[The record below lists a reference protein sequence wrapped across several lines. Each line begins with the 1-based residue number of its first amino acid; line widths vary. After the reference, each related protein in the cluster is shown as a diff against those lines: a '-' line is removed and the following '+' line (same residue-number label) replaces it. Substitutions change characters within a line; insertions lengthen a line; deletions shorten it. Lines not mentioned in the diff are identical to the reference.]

1 MPTVNLSAIPAP
13 ALTYGPGEAFG
24 ERYKFGNL
32 TGNSIYGAI
41 YPGVNSFDAL
51 QGITQ
56 ISTGST
62 IENVTGVAGY
72 VRNDAVSP
80 SNGVALFGCA
90 MAAVDGSAVWGINT
104 LLQDSATRASGS
116 ATGRRLTNELDFNV
130 MNPGTQVIGLSIG
143 GNSLAQPAAANGFI
157 VNTLGAGIK
166 WTTGFFS
173 MDGTA
178 VNGLALGA
186 MESSGANIDSQNM
199 IFSYFDGSAVKRSIY
214 ANAGGGFFILSS
226 PTAWGGLKVSYGNVL
241 VDAGHGFIVNGVGV
255 VGGRRTGWGGA
266 ANGGKAY
273 FDAAT
278 ATPSQTASAVAAL
291 IADLT
296 AHGLIGA

>member
-1 MPTVNLSAIPAP
+1 MSTVNFNKIPAP
-13 ALTYGPGEAFG
+13 ALNYGPGEACV
-24 ERYKFGNL
+24 ERYSFGNL
-32 TGNSIYGAI
+32 SGNDIYGAI
-41 YPGVNSFDAL
+41 YPNVNSFDAL

-56 ISTGST
+56 ITAGSN

-90 MAAVDGSAVWGINT
+90 MAAGTGSCVWGINT
-104 LLQDSATRASGS
+104 LLQDSATRTAGS

-143 GNSLAQPAAANGFI
+143 GNSLAQPSAANGYI

-178 VNGLALGA
+178 VNGLAIGA
-186 MESSGANIDSQNM
+186 MEASGANIGSQNV
-199 IFSYFDGSAVKRSIY
+199 IFSYFDNLAAKRAIY
-214 ANAGGGFFILSS
+214 ANAIGGFFILSS
-226 PTAWGGLKVSYGNVL
+226 PTAWNGLKVSAGNVL
-241 VDAGHGFIVNGVGV
+241 VDAGYGFIVNGAGV
-255 VGGRRTGWGGA
+255 VGGRKTGWNGA

-278 ATPSQTASAVAAL
+278 ATPAQTASAVAAL